1 MPSYKYYLTLAALLF
16 SMPLFAQNAHE
27 HNKAMWPN
35 AEYSQDIPTV
45 ESVLG
50 YSIGERISSHADM
63 LKYFEALEKAAPERI
78 NLTAYAKTWQHRDL
92 IYAVISSPENLAS
105 LDDYQ
110 NNMQRLSDPRMTKA
124 SEAKS
129 LIEGLPSS
137 VWLGYSVHGNEISG
151 TDSAMM
157 TAYHLLAAT
166 NQPVVDKVLENTL
179 IFIDPLQNP
188 DGRERF
194 TSRYYATVGLEHSPD
209 RFSAEHNEPWPNG
222 RSNHYLFDMNRD
234 WLAVTQPETKGRI
247 KTMLKYRPLVVIDLH
262 EMGGDSGYYFAP
274 AARPINPFMTK
285 QQLGNIELVGKNNAN
300 YFDQFGFDYFTRE
313 IFDAFYPGYGDSWP
327 TFYGAAAS
335 TYEVGSARGEVFR
348 KSSGELYT
356 YWDSV
361 QRHFV
366 ASVST
371 IEAASDNREKLLSDY
386 YQYQVSAIE
395 AGQESDEE
403 RTYIIPTQ
411 KDRGTAHR
419 LATLLAE
426 HGVEVGQAQES
437 FKLCGQ
443 EYQAGAFIVDSAQP
457 RGRFVSTVM
466 TQQVDIAQ
474 DFIDE
479 QERRRARKLRDQIY
493 DVTAW
498 SLPLMFNV
506 DVDTCDRTTKADAI
520 LITADTP
527 LNSTLNKPN
536 AKVAYIIPWGDAAS
550 TRLLTG
556 LLKNNVKLKSASK
569 SFVIEQKRYPSGS
582 LIIETAR
589 NTDID
594 LVSIIATLSAS
605 TGANVDGVDSS
616 WVSEGPN
623 FGSGNVVDVKAPN
636 IAMAWDQPTSSLS
649 AGNTRFVIERSLGY
663 PVTAMRVA
671 QLGYADLSK
680 YHVLILPSGS
690 YSASKAMVSNIEAWV
705 KSGGVLIT
713 LGRATSF
720 AASTDVGLLAL
731 KRELALKED
740 ADAEKP
746 SEEDTVAAIQL
757 ASKADYFKAI
767 ENHKESPDSVAGV
780 LAKVGIDTEHW
791 LAAGVDST
799 VFGLVSGRDI
809 FQPIKLA
816 DGANIGWYSD
826 KDTLLASGYL
836 WQENLEQMP
845 FKAFMVQQD
854 MGRGMVIGFTQDIGV
869 RAYLDGLN
877 ILLANSIFLAPAH
890 TSKLH

>member
-1 MPSYKYYLTLAALLF
+1 MRSFKYYFSLAALFF
-16 SMPLFAQNAHE
+16 SVSLLAQT
-27 HNKAMWPN
+27 KAMWPD

-63 LKYFEALEKAAPERI
+63 LKYFEALQEAAPQRMVI
-78 NLTAYAKTWQHRDL
+78 NHYAKTWQNRDL
-92 IYAVISSPENLAS
+92 IYAVISSPENMAKLEEHQA
-105 LDDYQ
+105 
-110 NNMQRLSDPRMTKA
+110 NMQRLSDPRTTSKA
-124 SEAKS
+124 DAQS
-129 LIEGLPSS
+129 IIDGMPSS

-151 TDSAMM
+151 TDSAMI
-157 TAYHLLAAT
+157 TAYHLLAST
-166 NQPVVDKVLENTL
+166 NQPVVDKVLANTL

-194 TSRYYATVGLEHSPD
+194 TSRYYATVGMEHSPD

-247 KTMLKYRPLVVIDLH
+247 KTMLHYRPLVVIDLH

-274 AARPINPFMTK
+274 AARPINPFMTPE
-285 QQLGNIELVGKNNAN
+285 QLENIALVGKKNAD
-300 YFDQFGFDYFTRE
+300 YFDEFGFDYFTRE

-327 TFYGAAAS
+327 KFYGASAS
-335 TYEVGSARGEVFR
+335 TYEVGSSRGEIFR
-348 KSSGELYT
+348 RANGELYT

-366 ASVST
+366 ASIST
-371 IEAASDNREKLLSDY
+371 IEATSDNREKLLRDY
-386 YQYQVSAIE
+386 YEYQVSAID
-395 AGQESDEE
+395 AGRDADE

-426 HGVEVGQAQES
+426 HGVEVTQAQES
-437 FKLCGQ
+437 FKLCGTD
-443 EYQAGAFIVDSAQP
+443 YQAGAYIVDSAQP
-457 RGRFVSTVM
+457 RGRYVSTVM

-479 QERRRARKLRDQIY
+479 QERRRARKLRDEIY

-506 DVDTCDRTTKADAI
+506 DVDTCDRATKVDAAVVN
-520 LITADTP
+520 ADTP
-527 LNSTLNKPN
+527 LEGNLTNPD
-536 AKVAYIIPWGDAAS
+536 AKVAYIAPWGDAAS
-550 TRLLTG
+550 TRLLTS
-556 LLKNNVKLKSASK
+556 LLRNNVKLKSASK
-569 SFVIEQKRYPSGS
+569 PFVIDQKRYPSGS

-589 NTDID
+589 NKDID
-594 LVSIIATLSAS
+594 LVSIMADLTAT
-605 TGANVDGVDSS
+605 TGAIVDGVDSS

-663 PVTAMRVA
+663 PVTAIRAGM
-671 QLGYADLSK
+671 LGSADLSR
-680 YHVLILPSGS
+680 YQVLILPSGN
-690 YSASKAMVSNIEAWV
+690 YAASKSTISNIQEWV
-705 KSGGVLIT
+705 KDGGVLIT

-720 AASTDVGLLAL
+720 AASSDAGLLAL

-740 ADAEKP
+740 EAEKP
-746 SEEDTVAAIQL
+746 SEEDEVPAIKL
-757 ASKADYFKAI
+757 TSKADYFNAI

-780 LAKVGIDTEHW
+780 LARVDIDTEHW
-791 LAAGVDST
+791 LAAGVDSS

-826 KDTLLASGYL
+826 QESLLASGYL

-877 ILLANSIFLAPAH
+877 ILLANSVFLAPAH
-890 TSKLH
+890 TRTLH